1 MYKKKELKLRH
12 KTNIR
17 RSSILSLSCRS
28 SVRALSLL
36 CSFAC
41 CCCSRM
47 KERRKANEKE
57 STNQPPHHHHRAHT
71 QLHYYYLTHIH
82 SLSLS
87 IYTHCFVRRLLLLLL
102 HSLPHVCWQTPCAPS
117 PPPLG
122 PLFASSVTF
131 SSRRL
136 ALAMRRNASSRVAV
150 IVVHGS

>member
-82 SLSLS
+82 SLSFP
-87 IYTHCFVRRLLLLLL
+87 IYTHCFVRRLLLLL
-102 HSLPHVCWQTPCAPS
+102 HSLSHVCWQTPCAPS

-122 PLFASSVTF
+122 RQLSDVLKSQT
-131 SSRRL
+131 RT
-136 ALAMRRNASSRVAV
+136 RNATQRKF
-150 IVVHGS
+150 